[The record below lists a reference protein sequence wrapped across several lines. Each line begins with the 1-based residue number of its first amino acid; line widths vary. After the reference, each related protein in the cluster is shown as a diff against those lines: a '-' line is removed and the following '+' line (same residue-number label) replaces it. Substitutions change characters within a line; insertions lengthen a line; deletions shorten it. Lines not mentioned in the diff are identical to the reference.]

1 MSIEKSFNE
10 LVAVLPDKANLS
22 RAETHSFKYACI
34 NLIKDELSRKNKL
47 TVIEKI
53 TPSNWFKTTDILK
66 YDLISYPLSGVPHPA
81 IVYKVLTDTVLILTF
96 STTKSANNFDKIE
109 CRLLADTCYISKT
122 IFEVDKKIAIDMFIG
137 VYPNKAQINK
147 VFREIKEHYRT
158 MFNFKK

>member
-53 TPSNWFKTTDILK
+53 MQK
-66 YDLISYPLSGVPHPA
+66 
-81 IVYKVLTDTVLILTF
+81 
-96 STTKSANNFDKIE
+96 
-109 CRLLADTCYISKT
+109 R
-122 IFEVDKKIAIDMFIG
+122 KKRNVGFICFG
-137 VYPNKAQINK
+137 N
-147 VFREIKEHYRT
+147 
-158 MFNFKK
+158 